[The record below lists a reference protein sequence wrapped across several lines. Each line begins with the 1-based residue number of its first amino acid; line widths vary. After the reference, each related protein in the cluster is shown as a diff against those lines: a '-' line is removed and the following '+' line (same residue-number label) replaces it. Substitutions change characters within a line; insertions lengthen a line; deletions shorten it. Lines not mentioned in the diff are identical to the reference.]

1 MPRTGLYFI
10 KSELLLQRRNPGCW
24 IQKKE
29 TLMSRTSSCLTT
41 AILVVALPGAA
52 IAQTPVTPPATKSAP
67 ATSAK
72 DTSQPL
78 LSTQVETWTKDQW
91 EAAKREWAKEK
102 TKWADCQKRSDKQKL
117 EDRKSWPFLY
127 KCMTN

>member
-1 MPRTGLYFI
+1 
-10 KSELLLQRRNPGCW
+10 
-24 IQKKE
+24 
-29 TLMSRTSSCLTT
+29 MSRSGSCLIT
-41 AILVVALPGAA
+41 AVLAVALSSAA
-52 IAQTPVTPPATKSAP
+52 AAQTPVTPAATKSAP

-72 DTSQPL
+72 DASTPSL
-78 LSTQVETWTKDQW
+78 STLSTQVETWTKDQW